1 MRGLLTTYL
10 VTVRGRA
17 TVEHFPDLVPIALR
31 LIRALIEQ
39 LLVEDWLLLR
49 FQGCTRRFPRL
60 RGSQ

>member
-17 TVEHFPDLVPIALR
+17 TVEYFPDLVPIALR
-31 LIRALIEQ
+31 LIKALIVQ
-39 LLVEDWLLLR
+39 LLVEVGLLLR
-49 FQGCTRRFPRL
+49 FQGCRRRFPLL